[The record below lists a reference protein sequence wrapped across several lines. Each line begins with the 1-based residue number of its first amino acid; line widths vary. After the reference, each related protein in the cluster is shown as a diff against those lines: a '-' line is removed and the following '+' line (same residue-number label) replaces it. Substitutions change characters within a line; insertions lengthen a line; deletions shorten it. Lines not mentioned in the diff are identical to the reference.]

1 MAPIKEALSRP
12 RYGYRMTEKIRVQC
26 SRCKGGFREKV
37 ANIREGFQAQC
48 PNCNRLITFSVDSG
62 DVAIKRAITEARR
75 IRNGFIF
82 ESKPEEES
90 RHA

>member
-1 MAPIKEALSRP
+1 
-12 RYGYRMTEKIRVQC
+12 MTEKIRVTC
-26 SRCKGGFREKV
+26 SRCKSGFREKV

-48 PNCNRLITFSVDSG
+48 PSCNRLITFSVDSG
-62 DVAIKRAITEARR
+62 DASIKKAITEARR

-82 ESKPEEES
+82 EAKPEEES

>member
-1 MAPIKEALSRP
+1 
-12 RYGYRMTEKIRVQC
+12 MTEKIRVTC
-26 SRCKGGFREKV
+26 SRCKSGFREKV

-48 PNCNRLITFSVDSG
+48 PSCNRLITFSVDSG
-62 DVAIKRAITEARR
+62 DASIKKAIVEARR

-82 ESKPEEES
+82 EAKPDGES